1 MSESAAGAGAPDP
14 GVEAVNGTALAD
26 LAAAVI
32 ARREEAR
39 DAHDASLAS
48 AAATREHARSL
59 MASADA
65 IDEQAEADL
74 AAALASADELERG
87 A

>member
-14 GVEAVNGTALAD
+14 GVEAVNGNALAD
-26 LAAAVI
+26 
-32 ARREEAR
+32 
-39 DAHDASLAS
+39 LAS

>member
-14 GVEAVNGTALAD
+14 GVEAVNGNAL
-26 LAAAVI
+26 
-32 ARREEAR
+32 
-39 DAHDASLAS
+39 
-48 AAATREHARSL
+48 
-59 MASADA
+59 
-65 IDEQAEADL
+65 ADL